1 MAQLRPRSVAIA
13 AWLMIVFGFAEIFAG
28 LTHDFFSLHTAQGAV
43 STYVGAS
50 IGALYS
56 AAGFVVLTMK
66 RRAPILATALLVMV
80 IAGRITMVATGLYP
94 LSSLRQA
101 VAIIL
106 GTGIAAGFAILV

>member
-1 MAQLRPRSVAIA
+1 
-13 AWLMIVFGFAEIFAG
+13 MIVFGFAEIVTG
-28 LTHDFFSLHTAQGAV
+28 LTHDFFILHTAQGAV

-66 RRAPILATALLVMV
+66 RHAPILATALLLMV

-94 LSSLRQA
+94 ISNLRQA

-106 GTGIAAGFAILV
+106 GTGIAAGFAILIVLQRSAFR